1 MQALSFN
8 RNGLPRG
15 PGGGNFGGADHA
27 VHKGQEYT
35 VPKDNP
41 PVAID
46 TLETRRAGIVPRFL
60 AWLFATTPRQ
70 SREAV
75 HGTHEELFR
84 IRGELAVMR
93 ATIEAVR
100 AEVGRRDIATL
111 EELLRTGNRREIE
124 ALIRDRTQTVSLP
137 DGSVLCRALGRFK
150 MFTDATDAGI
160 APHLLL
166 DGYWQ
171 YWVTEFVCRNVARG
185 ETAYDV
191 GAIYGY
197 WSLVLADL
205 VGTEGRVVAL
215 EANPWLHW
223 LMRRN
228 VQLNGLGGIIATE
241 RLAVAEGVHEAL
253 RVPALLV
260 GPPHG
265 QFAAAFTMEEGR
277 AWCHAPARALDTIEP
292 GSVDFL
298 RIGLATRA
306 HLVVAGMAG
315 LMDRS
320 PGLRILLDFDASR
333 TVDAPALLETLAA
346 RFPLRFI
353 DGDSIAKPCSIED
366 LLARRRVATLYLS
379 RVEPR

>member
-1 MQALSFN
+1 M
-8 RNGLPRG
+8 
-15 PGGGNFGGADHA
+15 
-27 VHKGQEYT
+27 
-35 VPKDNP
+35 PKDNP
-41 PVAID
+41 PLSMDLVEAP
-46 TLETRRAGIVPRFL
+46 RAGVVPRFL
-60 AWLFATTPRQ
+60 SWLFATAPRQ
-70 SREAV
+70 SRGAI

-84 IRGELAVMR
+84 MRGELAVLR
-93 ATIEAVR
+93 ATLEAVR

-150 MFTDATDAGI
+150 MFTDAADAGI

-191 GAIYGY
+191 GALYGY

-205 VGTEGRVVAL
+205 VGSEGRVVAL

-223 LMRRN
+223 LLRRN
-228 VQLNGLGGIIATE
+228 VLLNGLGRIITTE
-241 RLAVAEGVHEAL
+241 RVAAAEA
-253 RVPALLV
+253 PYPSIDISALLV
-260 GPPHG
+260 GPADGH
-265 QFAAAFTMEEGR
+265 FAGAFTTEGGR
-277 AWCHAPARALDTIEP
+277 TRCTAPAKALQDIEP

-298 RIGLATRA
+298 RIGVAA
-306 HLVVAGMAG
+306 HADRVVAGLGG
-315 LMDRS
+315 LLDRS
-320 PGLRILLDFDASR
+320 PGLRIMLDFDANR
-333 TVDAPALLETLAA
+333 CAEAPVLLDALAS

-353 DGDSIAKPCSIED
+353 DGDSLAKPCTIED
-366 LLARRRVATLYLS
+366 LLQRRRVTTLYLS
-379 RVEPR
+379 RIEPR